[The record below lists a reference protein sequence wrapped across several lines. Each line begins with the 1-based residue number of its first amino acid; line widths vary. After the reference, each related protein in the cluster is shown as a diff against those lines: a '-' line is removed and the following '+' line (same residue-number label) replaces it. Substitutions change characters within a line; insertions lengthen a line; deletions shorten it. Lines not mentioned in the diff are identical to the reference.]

1 MEVLKKQVDSVRIEE
16 AKQQVLS
23 TAKKAFNERLV
34 AGTSGNFSIYL
45 REEDLVVITP
55 SSISYGEM
63 ELADISVIDLEGTIV
78 AGPHNPSSEW
88 PMHTEIYRQLP
99 HCDALVHTH
108 SPYATAFAVCHEE
121 IPEILIEMKPFIGGD
136 IKVAPFAPAG
146 SLELGQ
152 VTAPYLVDRKAC
164 LLANH
169 GTISGGSSIDDA
181 YLSSIYLEDAAK
193 IYQFA
198 KNAGQPVILN

>member
-1 MEVLKKQVDSVRIEE
+1 MEVLKENTHTLRIEE
-16 AKQQVLS
+16 AKQQVLT
-23 TAKKAFNERLV
+23 TAKKAFNEGLV

-55 SSISYGEM
+55 SSISYNEM
-63 ELADISVIDLEGTIV
+63 TLEDISVIDLEGNIV
-78 AGPHNPSSEW
+78 AGPYGPSSEW
-88 PMHTEIYRQLP
+88 PMHTEIYRQLA
-99 HCDALVHTH
+99 HCNALVHTH
-108 SPYATAFAVCHEE
+108 SPYGTAFAVCHEE
-121 IPEILIEMKPFIGGD
+121 IPEILIEMKPFVGGD

-193 IYQFA
+193 IYHFA